1 MLLNTDI
8 KFLKT
13 IAFFIGIGCM
23 YTNLSYAQEID
34 CSKTD
39 TAAIKTMCS
48 SSFEQ
53 QRQKL
58 KNQYLTAFLISDA
71 PLRLLDD
78 THSVWLK
85 RTQQCKSESCFK
97 QQFELRTDD
106 LNFYTSLNQSLTQ
119 HYLKFENGKLAQ
131 QPIHLQVH
139 QLSKDS
145 IKIEGIAYRNPN
157 NKKETQTIPF
167 LAYTTPEKKQNIVDN
182 EHDCKYQFDY
192 YKAIL
197 TVKTQQKGCERFI
210 GVYRLY
216 D

>member
-8 KFLKT
+8 KFFKT
-13 IAFFIGIGCM
+13 IASFIGLGCI
-23 YTNLSYAQEID
+23 YSSLSYAQEID
-34 CSKTD
+34 CSAPD
-39 TAAIKTMCS
+39 NSAMKTMCS
-48 SSFEQ
+48 SAFDQ

-78 THSVWLK
+78 THSIWLK
-85 RTQQCKSESCFK
+85 RVQKCKTESCFN

-119 HYLKFENGKLAQ
+119 HYLKVEHGKLAKH
-131 QPIHLQVH
+131 PIHLQVH

-157 NKKETQTIPF
+157 NKKDTQTVPF

-182 EHDCKYQFDY
+182 EHDCKYQFDFN
-192 YKAIL
+192 KAIL
-197 TVKTQQKGCERFI
+197 TVKTQQKGCERFT